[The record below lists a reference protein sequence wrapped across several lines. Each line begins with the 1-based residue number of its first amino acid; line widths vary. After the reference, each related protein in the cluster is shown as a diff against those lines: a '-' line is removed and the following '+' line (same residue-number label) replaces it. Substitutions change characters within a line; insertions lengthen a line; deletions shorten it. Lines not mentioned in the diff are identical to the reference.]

1 MCISDLLASN
11 NQWAANMAN
20 EEAEL
25 MASLATGQSPNYL
38 WIGCADSR
46 VPETTILN
54 RKPGDVF
61 VHRNIANLVKDMDMS
76 VQSVL
81 TYAIDVLQVEHVI
94 VCGHYQCGGV
104 KVAMGQD
111 SVPIIDNWLRSVKQ
125 SCVTNAEE
133 LAAIDDEGQRF
144 DRMCEL
150 NVADQVTNL
159 SQNPIVQKAW
169 QRGQSLQ
176 IHGWIY
182 DVADGKL
189 SDLGLSLGANSPVND
204 IYIPK
209 I

>member
-1 MCISDLLASN
+1 MCISELLESN
-11 NQWAANMAN
+11 QKWAAKMAN
-20 EEAEL
+20 DEAEL
-25 MASLATGQSPNYL
+25 MATLAVGQSPKYL

-46 VPETTILN
+46 VPETTILD
-54 RKPGDVF
+54 RQPGDVF

-111 SVPIIDNWLRSVKQ
+111 SVPVIDNWLRSVKQ
-125 SCVTNAEE
+125 SCVANADE
-133 LAAIDDEGQRF
+133 LDAIADEGQRF

-169 QRGQSLQ
+169 QRGQKLT

-182 DVADGKL
+182 GLADGRLKDLQL
-189 SDLGLSLGANSPVND
+189 STDGTNPVNQ
-204 IYIPK
+204 IYTPK
-209 I
+209 